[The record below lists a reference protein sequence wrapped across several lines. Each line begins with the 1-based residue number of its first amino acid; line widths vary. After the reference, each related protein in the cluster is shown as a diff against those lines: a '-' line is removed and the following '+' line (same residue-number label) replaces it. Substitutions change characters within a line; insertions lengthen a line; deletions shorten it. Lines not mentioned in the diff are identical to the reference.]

1 MNTDN
6 SDNFQPIH
14 NPYIVGNPI
23 KDKKMFFGRE
33 DDFNYIRTK
42 VTGGE
47 KGGLLVLCGSRRS
60 GKTSIL
66 FQIMNGRLGK
76 EFFPVL
82 IDMQA
87 MTVEND
93 LDFLIK
99 LGKSI
104 IDSMYD
110 SELSLN
116 RDFLAKRE
124 EGSLAAFQNFTS
136 KVTESLHGRKLV
148 LLFDEYEIFESHIAK
163 NLISTEI
170 LNLLANWIE
179 HKEGVF
185 IVFTGSDKLEER
197 TAEYW
202 SRFLGKALHRR
213 ISFLSRAD
221 TFRLIE
227 EPLQDVIQYEE
238 GVVEEIFSLT
248 AGQPFYSQVF
258 CQALVDYLNEVRDYT
273 VTSES
278 LHDVISQIIENPL
291 PQMIFSWNSLGN
303 LEKLTLSVIGELN
316 KEAAK
321 PVRAKDVL
329 SFVKDE
335 GIGYRIDPGALN
347 ETLEKLFYHD
357 MLAKSADLE
366 TYSFKMDLWRR
377 WMARMHSIWQVADE
391 VKNSEGGLGEGIAVA
406 GKKRSRSIIFMLGTV
421 AVLLA
426 LASFI
431 YTSFFGQDGRGNIS
445 GANRTIS
452 VDSTTVTIRIEP
464 QDADVFLDMR
474 RIEQSPIV
482 NYAVPATATQLR
494 VEREGY
500 KDFVDS
506 LHLQKGVPLERIITL
521 AEKTGHLHISS
532 TPSGAEVFLNDEYM
546 VFGITPVTISD
557 LPINELYEVKLFV
570 EGFNPVTVAAL
581 QMHEDSVV
589 SIHRNLY
596 RTTSQ
601 GQIASEPDGAQ
612 IYVDAKLLGKTP
624 YLYTLTHGPHRFVLE
639 LDGYAPK
646 DTTITIPA
654 PDNMISLRLKMLPPG
669 TLIIRVLPF
678 ADIYINGEKKKAQTD
693 RYEETLRA
701 GSYTIE
707 LRHSHYGTI
716 SRIVEVTSNTPTEL
730 TIDMTKA
737 GEEQ

>member
-1 MNTDN
+1 MNSDDR
-6 SDNFQPIH
+6 DNFQPIH

-66 FQIMNGRLGK
+66 FQIMNGRLGT

-104 IDSMYD
+104 IDAMYD
-110 SELSLN
+110 SDISLN

-124 EGSLAAFQNFTS
+124 EGSLAAFQNFTV
-136 KVTESLHGRKLV
+136 KVNEALHGRKLI
-148 LLFDEYEIFESHIAK
+148 LLFDEYEIFESHIDK
-163 NLISTEI
+163 KLISTEI

-197 TAEYW
+197 KAEYW

-213 ISFLSRAD
+213 ISFLSRSD

-227 EPLQDVIQYEE
+227 EPLKDVIRYEA
-238 GVVEEIFSLT
+238 GVVEEIYSLT

-258 CQALVDYLNEVRDYT
+258 CQALVDYLNEVSDYT
-273 VTSES
+273 VTGES
-278 LHDVISQIIENPL
+278 LQDVIGQIIENPL

-303 LEKLTLSVIGELN
+303 LEKLSLSVIGELN
-316 KEAAK
+316 KEETK

-329 SFVKDE
+329 SFIKNE
-335 GIGYRIDPGALN
+335 NIGYQIDPGALN

-366 TYSFKMDLWRR
+366 TYTFKMDLWRR

-391 VKNSEGGLGEGIAVA
+391 VKSSEEGLGEGLAVA
-406 GKKRSRSIIFMLGTV
+406 GKSRSRTIIFTLGSI

-431 YTSFFGQDGRGNIS
+431 YTSFFGQDGSGNIS
-445 GANRTIS
+445 GAGHAIS
-452 VDSTTVTIRIEP
+452 VDSTTVTIRTDP
-464 QDADVFLDMR
+464 PDAEVFLDMR
-474 RIEQSPIV
+474 RIEQSPILDYV
-482 NYAVPATATQLR
+482 VPAKITQLR

-506 LHLQKGVPLERIITL
+506 LHLQKDVPLARTITL
-521 AEKTGHLHISS
+521 AEKTGHLQINS
-532 TPSGAEVFLNDEYM
+532 TPSGAEIFLNGEKIN
-546 VFGITPVTISD
+546 GTTPAKIQD
-557 LPINELYEVKLFV
+557 LPINPLYEVRLRLAS
-570 EGFNPVTVAAL
+570 FNPITVTAL
-581 QMHEDSVV
+581 QLHEDSVV
-589 SIHRNLY
+589 SIHRNFS
-596 RTTSQ
+596 RSTSQ
-601 GQIASEPDGAQ
+601 GQITSVPDGAQ
-612 IYVDAKLLGKTP
+612 IFVNGELLGKTP
-624 YLYTLTHGPHRFVLE
+624 HLYALPHGTHRFALE
-639 LDGYAPK
+639 KEGYASK

-654 PDNMISLRLKMLPPG
+654 RDKMISVRLNMLPPG

-678 ADIYINGEKKKAQTD
+678 ADVYINGERKKSQTD
-693 RYEETLRA
+693 RYEEVLRA

-716 SRIVEVTSNTPTEL
+716 TRIVEVTSNTPTEL